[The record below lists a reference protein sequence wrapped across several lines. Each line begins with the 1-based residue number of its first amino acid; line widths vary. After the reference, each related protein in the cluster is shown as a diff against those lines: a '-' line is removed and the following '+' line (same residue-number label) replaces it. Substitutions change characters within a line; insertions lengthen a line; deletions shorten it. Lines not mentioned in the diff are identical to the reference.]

1 MGCPKIKSAK
11 VLDERNLLIELDNH
25 RKKRYNISSLLE
37 KENFCFLKNFA
48 FFKSVRVEQGG
59 YAVSWNDRIDISEY
73 ELWNNGENLP

>member
-25 RKKRYNISSLLE
+25 RKKRYNIGLLLE